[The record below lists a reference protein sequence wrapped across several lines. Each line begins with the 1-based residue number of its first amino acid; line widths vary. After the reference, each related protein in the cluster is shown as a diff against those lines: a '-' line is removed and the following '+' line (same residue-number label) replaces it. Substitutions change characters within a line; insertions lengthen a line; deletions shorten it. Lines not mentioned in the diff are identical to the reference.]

1 MGVHW
6 CNPYSEENN
15 KQKSFDAVET
25 EMEKQ
30 VDVLPAQEMVQTL
43 LLFRRLTVDSLRAA
57 SKILNNLADAFEVEQ
72 EKNDNTSSIL
82 NETVCDVQKETS
94 GRART
99 ESVVSMES
107 GFGDDVD
114 FCLAVD
120 SDTGLEVVTLDEL
133 SYHCTRDDAWLVL
146 FDKVYDLTEYLE
158 SSNHPGGEDIILE
171 YLGYDAPMAFR
182 SVGPSKKAIK
192 LLEKY
197 VVGILPLDERLNFS
211 QD

>member
-15 KQKSFDAVET
+15 KQKSFDAMET

-43 LLFRRLTVDSLRAA
+43 LLFQRLTVDSLRAA

-107 GFGDDVD
+107 GFGDD
-114 FCLAVD
+114 
-120 SDTGLEVVTLDEL
+120 
-133 SYHCTRDDAWLVL
+133 AWLVL

-158 SSNHPGGEDIILE
+158 SSNHPGGEDVILE
-171 YLGYDAPMAFR
+171 
-182 SVGPSKKAIK
+182 
-192 LLEKY
+192 
-197 VVGILPLDERLNFS
+197 
-211 QD
+211 

>member
-1 MGVHW
+1 MGR
-6 CNPYSEENN
+6 EENN
-15 KQKSFDAVET
+15 KQKSFDAMET

-30 VDVLPAQEMVQTL
+30 VDVLPTKEMVQTL
-43 LLFRRLTVDSLRAA
+43 MLFRRLTVDSLRAA
-57 SKILNNLADAFEVEQ
+57 SKILNNLADTLEVDQ
-72 EKNDNTSSIL
+72 EKNDDTSDIP
-82 NETVCDVQKETS
+82 NKVKEIVCDVQIETS

-99 ESVVSMES
+99 ESVVSLES

-120 SDTGLEVVTLDEL
+120 SDTGLEVVTLDEV

-158 SSNHPGGEDIILE
+158 SSNHPGGEDVILE
-171 YLGYDAPMAFR
+171 YLGYDATMAFR
-182 SVGPSKKAIK
+182 SVGHSKKAVK

-197 VVGILPLDERLNFS
+197 VVGILPIDERLNFS

>member
-15 KQKSFDAVET
+15 KQKSFDAIET

-43 LLFRRLTVDSLRAA
+43 LLFRRLTVVSFRAA
-57 SKILNNLADAFEVEQ
+57 SKILNNLADSFEVKQ
-72 EKNDNTSSIL
+72 EKNDNTSSIP
-82 NETVCDVQKETS
+82 NEVKETVCDVQKETS

-99 ESVVSMES
+99 ESVVSVES

-133 SYHCTRDDAWLVL
+133 SYHCTRDAWLV
-146 FDKVYDLTEYLE
+146 
-158 SSNHPGGEDIILE
+158 
-171 YLGYDAPMAFR
+171 
-182 SVGPSKKAIK
+182 
-192 LLEKY
+192 
-197 VVGILPLDERLNFS
+197 
-211 QD
+211 